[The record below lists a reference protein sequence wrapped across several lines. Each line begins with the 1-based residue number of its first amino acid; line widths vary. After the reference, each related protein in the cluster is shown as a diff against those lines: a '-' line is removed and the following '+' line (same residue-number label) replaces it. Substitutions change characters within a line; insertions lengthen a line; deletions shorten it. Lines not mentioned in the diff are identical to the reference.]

1 MESSQARAL
10 RGPGLFEIAFGVVIS
25 LSAGIVLAAAWL
37 VLKPVVTVKEPVASP
52 VYHEVA
58 YVPGAVNAVTGR
70 TWMRKK
76 QLLMEGQGGDLAL
89 TEPELNAWAAAALKP
104 PAADA
109 TALLSPGQLNLRV
122 RGGVL
127 QFASPATLDL
137 VGFSFPLILQVRGTF
152 NNAGD
157 HPVFVPTE
165 IYLGSL
171 ATHRI
176 PRLAAWTFAYYRQ
189 LQPFPEDVTT
199 AWQRLSKASVDGDSL
214 VLSLP

>member
-1 MESSQARAL
+1 MESPQARAL
-10 RGPGLFEIAFGVVIS
+10 RGPGLIEIALGVMLS
-25 LSAGIVLAAAWL
+25 LSAGIALGTAWL
-37 VLKPVVTVKEPVASP
+37 VLKPVVTVKEPVSSP

-76 QLLMEGQGGDLAL
+76 QLLTEGQGGDLAL

-109 TALLSPGQLNLRV
+109 NALVSPGQLNLRV
-122 RGGVL
+122 RSGVL
-127 QFASPATLDL
+127 QFASPATLNL
-137 VGFSFPLILQVRGTF
+137 VGFSFPLILQVRGAF
-152 NNAGD
+152 DNAGGQ
-157 HPVFVPTE
+157 PVFVPAE

-171 ATHRI
+171 ATHRV
-176 PRLAAWTFAYYRQ
+176 PRLAAWTLAYYRQ

-199 AWQRLSKASVDGDSL
+199 AWKRLSKASVEGDSL